1 MRGLGWLES
10 YFEDDNNFIPVGL
23 DAVTIFLEASITSRD
38 VFMRDKARRAA
49 TALARRLEQHYVSE
63 AGSLEKADLIDII
76 DFLAEA
82 KYLGIEPTRLLAIA
96 DRMFSESKNDED
108 IYGVPTG
115 NLSGASEDTIYEI
128 LMGAYSLE
136 KANAVYGD
144 RFKVAFRLK
153 DILLFLK
160 SKSLTPYGEYGDTG
174 NQLAQD
180 HAYLATHMA
189 YVLNNYGRLR
199 LSEMDAPFLFRYLR
213 DNYDVVLALEDIELV
228 GEFIDVFRSMG
239 FNSATDAMVRSGTRF
254 LLQAQNEDGS
264 WGRWWEEEDPYDA
277 VHYTWCA
284 MAGLRDRTFLQD
296 THYSRRVQRI
306 LEQVHFGIGV
316 GPRGMLGN

>member
-1 MRGLGWLES
+1 MES

-228 GEFIDVFRSMG
+228 GEFID
-239 FNSATDAMVRSGTRF
+239 
-254 LLQAQNEDGS
+254 
-264 WGRWWEEEDPYDA
+264 
-277 VHYTWCA
+277 
-284 MAGLRDRTFLQD
+284 
-296 THYSRRVQRI
+296 
-306 LEQVHFGIGV
+306 
-316 GPRGMLGN
+316 

>member
-1 MRGLGWLES
+1 MS
-10 YFEDDNNFIPVGL
+10 
-23 DAVTIFLEASITSRD
+23 
-38 VFMRDKARRAA
+38 
-49 TALARRLEQHYVSE
+49 
-63 AGSLEKADLIDII
+63 
-76 DFLAEA
+76 
-82 KYLGIEPTRLLAIA
+82 
-96 DRMFSESKNDED
+96 
-108 IYGVPTG
+108 
-115 NLSGASEDTIYEI
+115 NLRGASEDTIYEI

-296 THYSRRVQRI
+296 TPYSRRVQRI
-306 LEQVHFGIGV
+306 LEQVHYH
-316 GPRGMLGN
+316 